1 MQPSLDFIA
10 VLLFAGVVQ
19 GAFLAVALLIPKR
32 RDGNRVA
39 NRILS
44 LLLALF
50 AGNIILHT
58 LAYTQY
64 LFRFPQLAKVD
75 APLTF
80 LVAPLFYFYVRALTK
95 KDFRFEATA
104 WLHFIPFVLCAAFF
118 VPFYLQP
125 AAEKI
130 RHLRQIEA
138 APCAQ
143 CRIVS
148 WLLIS
153 QMLVYFVAAFR
164 ILQRHQ
170 ENIKSAFSSLEKIN
184 LNWLRYLLVVYAVD
198 WLAVLAWQ
206 LSGGGTAFANYLWLF
221 VSVVMYAIGYKSLQ
235 QPEIF
240 AGIDETAVPE
250 ATAKKKYE
258 KSTLTPDRA
267 EAYYQK
273 LLQVMATEKPHRQR
287 DLSLPKLAQRLSMS
301 THHLSQIINE
311 RLQQNFFEFV
321 NKYRIEDAKSLLLD
335 QANINV
341 AEIGFEAGFSSVSA
355 FNTAFKKY
363 TGMPPSQFRREQKN
377 QEKLAH
383 GMELTRK

>member
-1 MQPSLDFIA
+1 MQPSLDFIT
-10 VLLFAGVVQ
+10 VLLLAGVVQ
-19 GAFLAVALLIPKR
+19 GGFLAVALLSLR
-32 RDGNRVA
+32 RGNRVA
-39 NRILS
+39 NRILG

-64 LFRFPQLAKVD
+64 LFKFPQLAKVD

-80 LVAPLFYFYVRALTK
+80 LFAPLFYFYVKALTK
-95 KDFRFEATA
+95 KDFRFETTA
-104 WLHFIPFVLCAAFF
+104 WLHFIPFVLSAVAF

-130 RHLRQIEA
+130 QYLHEAWA
-138 APCAQ
+138 APCLQ
-143 CRIVS
+143 CRIIG
-148 WLLIS
+148 WLLII
-153 QMLVYFVAAFR
+153 QMLIYFVAAYKM
-164 ILQRHQ
+164 LQRHQ
-170 ENIKSAFSSLEKIN
+170 ENIKAAFSSIEKIN
-184 LNWLRYLLVVYAVD
+184 LNWLRYLLAVYAFD

-206 LSGGGTAFANYLWLF
+206 LSGGGMATANYLWLF
-221 VSVVMYAIGYKSLQ
+221 VSIIMYAIGYKGLQ

-240 AGIDETAVPE
+240 AGIDAAAIPE
-250 ATAKKKYE
+250 AAAAKKKYE
-258 KSTLTPDRA
+258 KSTLTPAKA

-273 LLQVMATEKPHRQR
+273 LLHVMATEKPYRQR

-311 RLQQNFFEFV
+311 RLQQNFFELV
-321 NKYRIEDAKSLLLD
+321 NQYRIEEAKSMLIE

-355 FNTAFKKY
+355 FNIAFKKY
-363 TGMPPSQFRREQKN
+363 TGMSPSQFRREAGKTQF
-377 QEKLAH
+377 QEMATKL
-383 GMELTRK
+383 

>member
-10 VLLFAGVVQ
+10 VLLLAGVVQ
-19 GAFLAVALLIPKR
+19 GGFLAVALFTLR
-32 RDGNRVA
+32 RGNRVA
-39 NRILS
+39 NRILG

-58 LAYTQY
+58 LAYSQY
-64 LFRFPQLAKVD
+64 LFKFPQLAKID
-75 APLTF
+75 APLAF
-80 LVAPLFYFYVRALTK
+80 LFAPLFYFYVKALTK
-95 KDFRFEATA
+95 KNFRFEATT
-104 WLHFIPFVLCAAFF
+104 WLHFIPFLLCAASF
-118 VPFYLQP
+118 VPFYLQS

-130 RHLRQIEA
+130 RHLREA
-138 APCAQ
+138 LAGPCVQ
-143 CRIVS
+143 CRLVS
-148 WLLIS
+148 WLLVI
-153 QMLVYFVAAFR
+153 QMLIYFVAAYK

-170 ENIKSAFSSLEKIN
+170 ENIKAAFSSIEKIN
-184 LNWLRYLLVVYAVD
+184 LNWLRYLLGVYAFD

-206 LSGGGTAFANYLWLF
+206 LSGGGMATANYLWLF
-221 VSVVMYAIGYKSLQ
+221 VSIIMYAIGYKGLQ

-240 AGIDETAVPE
+240 AGIDEAAIPE
-250 ATAKKKYE
+250 AAAAKKKYE
-258 KSTLTPDRA
+258 KSTLTPAKA

-273 LLQVMATEKPHRQR
+273 LLHVMAAEKPYCQR

-321 NKYRIEDAKSLLLD
+321 NQYRIEEAKSLLLAR
-335 QANINV
+335 ANINV

-363 TGMPPSQFRREQKN
+363 TGMSPSQFRREAGKTQF
-377 QEKLAH
+377 QEMATKL
-383 GMELTRK
+383 